1 MKNDINWGTTAKI
14 WQNSPTLSQTFV
26 IPEREEIS
34 LSYCTVSLILAWA
47 TWENSILK
55 KKKKTKLVHTRHA
68 LHRFPKQHWEHTHSS
83 LTKVLCFYF
92 EKMFPYSTNGCG
104 FIWGILLFESSYFC
118 YALTPLYLFCLL
130 VWLFKKCLFAGL
142 YALMN
147 INFICRTIKRNWGR
161 GGRSLKERK
170 TQWPERPVVF

>member
-1 MKNDINWGTTAKI
+1 MTKQPDFEPDICN
-14 WQNSPTLSQTFV
+14 P
-26 IPEREEIS
+26 REGGDQSELLYSEFNTS
-34 LSYCTVSLILAWA
+34 LSYLRKLNI
-47 TWENSILK
+47 K